1 MTTYSLDSAN
11 NNVKQFFGPVES
23 EPLYPLYQEF
33 IKHHPAASAY
43 HTLDWLRVI
52 DHSYGRYSYKP
63 YCITV
68 GNAEQITGIL
78 LLFEHNGLLFGRRLI
93 ALPFSHYVPILY
105 QDEEALRT
113 LVIQGQHIARQRQC
127 KYLEVRG
134 SSEELARLGLGFQ
147 IATCYLMS
155 RLDLRVEE
163 KILYKQI
170 RGETRSQIKQALK
183 HGLVVKRGQSAADFA
198 TFERLSLETRRH
210 QGTPPYPS
218 QLFRELQTMP
228 QARLYLA
235 RQGARFLAGKVVFC
249 HGKYAINIYAASVK
263 DQELLRTRPNDLLMW
278 HVITELQAEG
288 YETLDLGT
296 SPITHKTL
304 LHYKEKW
311 GTRSEPIP
319 YAYWLNTAK
328 QVPMSKGA
336 SKNVSLIRA
345 IIRWMPFWA
354 VRLATGL
361 RERL

>member
-11 NNVKQFFGPVES
+11 NNAKQFFGPVES
-23 EPLYPLYQEF
+23 EPLYPRYQEF

-147 IATCYLMS
+147 IATRYLMS

-163 KILYKQI
+163 KILYKQM
-170 RGETRSQIKQALK
+170 RGEARSQIKQALK
-183 HGLVVKRGQSAADFA
+183 HGLVVKRGQSAVDFA

-210 QGTPPYPS
+210 QGAPPYPS

-311 GTRSEPIP
+311 GARSEPIP

-328 QVPMSKGA
+328 QVPMPKGA
-336 SKNVSLIRA
+336 SKNVDLIRA
-345 IIRWMPFWA
+345 IIRRMPFWA
-354 VRLATGL
+354 LRLTTGL